1 MTDDRKVRDVPTE
14 KTRNLNIPTENQP
27 KGSARRPSDT
37 FDRDP
42 KRDPD
47 SGGSIPANYNPES
60 GTRVGEEQDTRAGR
74 EGAGG
79 R

>member
-1 MTDDRKVRDVPTE
+1 MSREMLD
-14 KTRNLNIPTENQP
+14 NLLAG
-27 KGSARRPSDT
+27 KL
-37 FDRDP
+37 
-42 KRDPD
+42 RDPD